1 MNGEN
6 TRRTVLKQL
15 RSEFGIKLQNRNK
28 KRSSEMS
35 AARSVKLFGTALDAL
50 QHCVVQDYGSVPC
63 FLLDACTSLLE
74 HVQTEGIFRKS
85 GSVARIKA
93 LQAKLDQGEDCLS
106 SALPLDVAGLLKQFF
121 RELPEPI
128 LPVGFHRALLKAQKL
143 ATWAERTKA
152 TMLLSCVLPEQNL
165 SALQYFFSFL
175 QSVSKRSAEN
185 RMDSSNLSVVFAP
198 NLLHSAEG
206 TKKMNGST
214 ERKLKLQAAVVQCF
228 IENAQYFGVV
238 PSILGSE
245 AGGLLSP
252 PANAVDESCS
262 HSGLRRSHGRRFREV
277 INGALNK
284 FMNRTPR
291 NTPQSETAAT
301 PVEPGKTGSFSPKVS
316 KKKAVRKCLRLC
328 FSLGRS
334 SKDPAKG
341 SETAQ
346 DSTTEPSLSPAVLH
360 ITNAPQGTKFFSRP
374 EVLP

>member
-1 MNGEN
+1 KAEQ
-6 TRRTVLKQL
+6 RDV
-15 RSEFGIKLQNRNK
+15 RSALGKRFHAFEPGTFRGTSVHVMEREFRVAHESWLFVPQ
-28 KRSSEMS
+28 
-35 AARSVKLFGTALDAL
+35 VKLFGTALDAL

-228 IENAQYFGVV
+228 IENAQYFGK
-238 PSILGSE
+238 E
-245 AGGLLSP
+245 A
-252 PANAVDESCS
+252 A
-262 HSGLRRSHGRRFREV
+262 
-277 INGALNK
+277 K
-284 FMNRTPR
+284 F
-291 NTPQSETAAT
+291 Q
-301 PVEPGKTGSFSPKVS
+301 
-316 KKKAVRKCLRLC
+316 
-328 FSLGRS
+328 
-334 SKDPAKG
+334 
-341 SETAQ
+341 
-346 DSTTEPSLSPAVLH
+346 
-360 ITNAPQGTKFFSRP
+360 
-374 EVLP
+374 